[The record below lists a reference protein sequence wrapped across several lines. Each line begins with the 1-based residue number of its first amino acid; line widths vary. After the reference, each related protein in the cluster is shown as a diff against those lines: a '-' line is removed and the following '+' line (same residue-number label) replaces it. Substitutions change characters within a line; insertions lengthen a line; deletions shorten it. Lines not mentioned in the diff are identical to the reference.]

1 MLITHELNENPF
13 AAAFMDWRA
22 ELRLSRVTVT
32 RSTLVEWRCSF
43 RTTAHVRAAPRGSHR
58 SAAAPATRRRPRCV
72 AAPHATLVQQAF
84 RLSSSLRMRSKWPGP
99 YRSSINILTS

>member
-1 MLITHELNENPF
+1 VLITHELNENPF

-58 SAAAPATRRRPRCV
+58 ALRPARCFARVQEPEHQAVVVAGSGRAAARPDVLSGTRTAGPA
-72 AAPHATLVQQAF
+72 A
-84 RLSSSLRMRSKWPGP
+84 S
-99 YRSSINILTS
+99 

>member
-1 MLITHELNENPF
+1 VLITHELNENPF

-58 SAAAPATRRRPRCV
+58 SAAARALPCTRARARASSGRRGWQRPCSG
-72 AAPHATLVQQAF
+72 AP
-84 RLSSSLRMRSKWPGP
+84 
-99 YRSSINILTS
+99 